1 MRPRA
6 FAPSIDLLSP
16 VVDEGTSLRVFD
28 VEAALVNGAPLHG
41 NKTSFNVDV
50 SSLRWMA
57 DSLLANQP
65 WYMPNLFLVSSL
77 AVDRLCVLRVLLLVG
92 FGQYA

>member
-1 MRPRA
+1 MRPKA
-6 FAPSIDLLSP
+6 FAPSIDSLSS

-57 DSLLANQP
+57 DSLLANPP
-65 WYMPNLFLVSSL
+65 WYMPNLVSSL